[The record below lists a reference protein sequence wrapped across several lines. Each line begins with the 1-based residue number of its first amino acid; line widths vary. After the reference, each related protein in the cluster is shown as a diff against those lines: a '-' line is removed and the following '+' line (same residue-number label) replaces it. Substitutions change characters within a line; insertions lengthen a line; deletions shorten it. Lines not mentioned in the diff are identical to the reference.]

1 MKIYS
6 ISMKILVILYFLAI
20 KWVFLTRDL
29 ININLDN
36 NFDEDYPDTI
46 FLVRLLAW
54 HIKVEK
60 CKSLTKK
67 KRKELMLISWHPR
80 KYGRIFTCQKIKK
93 RNRIIF
99 YLVMLLMYI
108 IWEY

>member
-6 ISMKILVILYFLAI
+6 ILMKILVILYFLAI
-20 KWVFLTRDL
+20 KWVFLITDL
-29 ININLDN
+29 NNINLDN

-60 CKSLTKK
+60 CKALK
-67 KRKELMLISWHPR
+67 KRISEELMLISWHPR
-80 KYGRIFTCQKIKK
+80 KDGGILHVRI
-93 RNRIIF
+93 
-99 YLVMLLMYI
+99 
-108 IWEY
+108 

>member
-6 ISMKILVILYFLAI
+6 ISIKILVILHFLAI
-20 KWVFLTRDL
+20 KWVFLIRDL
-29 ININLDN
+29 NNINLDN

-60 CKSLTKK
+60 CKALK
-67 KRKELMLISWHPR
+67 KRISEELMLISWYPR
-80 KYGRIFTCQKIKK
+80 KYGGIFTCQNIKNK
-93 RNRIIF
+93 
-99 YLVMLLMYI
+99 
-108 IWEY
+108 

>member
-6 ISMKILVILYFLAI
+6 ILMKILVILYFLAI
-20 KWVFLTRDL
+20 KWVFLITDKWVFLITDL
-29 ININLDN
+29 NNINLDN

-60 CKSLTKK
+60 CKALK
-67 KRKELMLISWHPR
+67 KRISEELMLISWHPR
-80 KYGRIFTCQKIKK
+80 KYGGIFTGQNIKK
-93 RNRIIF
+93 K
-99 YLVMLLMYI
+99 
-108 IWEY
+108 